1 MRSNTRLSMT
11 TCVAITLSVVTVAAL
26 QAPPA
31 TARHYYGYRHHY
43 GYYGLYGYRHYY
55 GYYGLRGYY
64 GPYTP
69 SLPVPRYGRNRDF
82 QDGSRG

>member
-26 QAPPA
+26 QASPA
-31 TARHYYGYRHHY
+31 TARHYYGYRY
-43 GYYGLYGYRHYY
+43 YY

-69 SLPVPRYGRNRDF
+69 SLRVPRYGRNHDF